1 MYLEGCRSTSKLF
14 KVLDSLLDEK
24 LCSFENILEALLLVE
39 SVRDLTHIRRRT
51 DIAFQRLNTK
61 WSQTKCIAPTEQCLN
76 LGANIYL
83 CYVSWLRMCRLFLVL
98 TGVHLKSLKKLPGT

>member
-61 WSQTKCIAPTEQCLN
+61 WSQTKCIAVKTAQIISK
-76 LGANIYL
+76 NIL
-83 CYVSWLRMCRLFLVL
+83 AQLPIIFE
-98 TGVHLKSLKKLPGT
+98 SLSLMPGTSRPAC